1 MSEPIRLNLV
11 VNEKQEQFLYS
22 SAKYQ
27 LYGGA
32 KGGGKSWAI
41 RTKQLIRRLK
51 YAGSRGLTM
60 RRTYPELKR
69 THIDKILVDWK
80 GLGTWNGSSKQFT
93 FHNGSIQ
100 EFGSCQYEMDVRNF
114 QGAEYDDIGI
124 DEATQFTEYMIETLK
139 TNIRTV
145 RQDLKT
151 AMYFGANPGGV
162 GHGYIKRTFV
172 RDDSRLPD
180 HDFIPAKV
188 TDNFILMQND
198 PEYAANLAKLPDNLR
213 RAFLD
218 GDWDIFEGQAL
229 PEFNQAKH
237 VTTKFPYPLDACKK
251 IICFDRG
258 YNAPGCAA
266 WLAFTPENSQGVSH
280 VFCYRELYQSRKTPE
295 EWADQISA
303 LLRVEQVKYM
313 VLPHDCFANVD
324 GRPSYAQIFG
334 EKFGNRCPIVRG
346 NTLAQGARHQRL
358 AILHGKLQDS
368 PDGTPYLQFHP
379 NCKNIV
385 RTLPELVCDEFDP
398 EDIDTDGED
407 HGYDAVTLGLMTE
420 TGRKTIA
427 GPMSTTQSLGRAKIT
442 PALPVNK
449 DGRYSSPDF
458 VGAFS
463 KELRKKHRVVR

>member
-1 MSEPIRLNLV
+1 MPEVKLSLT
-11 VNEKQEQFLYS
+11 VNEKQEQFLYCTD
-22 SAKYQ
+22 KYQ

-100 EFGSCQYEMDVRNF
+100 EFGSCQYEMNVRDF

-124 DEATQFTEYMIETLK
+124 DEVTQFTEYMIETLK

-145 RQDLKT
+145 RKDLKT
-151 AMYFGANPGGV
+151 AMYFGGNPGGV
-162 GHGYIKRTFV
+162 GHGYIKRAFV
-172 RDDSRLPD
+172 RDDTRLPD
-180 HDFIPAKV
+180 HAFVPAKV

-198 PEYAANLAKLPDNLR
+198 PEYAANLAKLPESLR

-229 PEFNQAKH
+229 PEYSQAKH
-237 VTTKFPYPLDACKK
+237 VISEIPYPLDACKK

-258 YNAPGCAA
+258 YNAPGCAI
-266 WLAFTPENSQGVSH
+266 WIAFAPENSKGIQHIYV
-280 VFCYRELYQSRKTPE
+280 YRELYQSRKTPE
-295 EWADQISA
+295 EWALQIKA
-303 LLRVEQVKYM
+303 LLRTEDVSYM
-313 VLPHDCFANVD
+313 VLPHDCFANID
-324 GRPSYAQIFG
+324 GRPSYASIFRG
-334 EKFGNRCPIVRG
+334 AFGNRCAIVRG
-346 NTLAQGARHQRL
+346 QTLVKGARESRL
-358 AILHGKLQDS
+358 AILHGKLADA
-368 PDGTPYLQFHP
+368 PDGKPYMQIK
-379 NCKNIV
+379 NTCKNLN
-385 RTLPELVCDEFDP
+385 RTLPELVCDDHNP

-407 HGYDAVTLGLMTE
+407 HAYDALTLGLLTE
-420 TGRKTIA
+420 VGGKSGAGVISSKSPQRNNIA
-427 GPMSTTQSLGRAKIT
+427 RT
-442 PALPVNK
+442 LPTNSSG
-449 DGRYSSPDF
+449 DFRSPDF
-458 VGAFS
+458 VGAFR
-463 KELRKKHRVVR
+463 KEAARKRPTVVR